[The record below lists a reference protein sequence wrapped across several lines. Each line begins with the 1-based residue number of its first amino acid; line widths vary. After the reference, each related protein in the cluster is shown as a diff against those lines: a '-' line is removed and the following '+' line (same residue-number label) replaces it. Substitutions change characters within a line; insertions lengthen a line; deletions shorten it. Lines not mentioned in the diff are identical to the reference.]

1 MVTSKK
7 TKQKLLHFLAKRMNS
22 ITRFSSIGIPAI
34 IGMGIAWVG
43 NRIIK
48 NEKGLKDRELE
59 LKLQLNNKF
68 DQHF

>member
-1 MVTSKK
+1 
-7 TKQKLLHFLAKRMNS
+7 MNS
-22 ITRFSSIGIPAI
+22 ITRLSIIGIPAI

-68 DQHF
+68 D

>member
-1 MVTSKK
+1 
-7 TKQKLLHFLAKRMNS
+7 MNS
-22 ITRFSSIGIPAI
+22 ITRFSTIGIPAI

-59 LKLQLNNKF
+59 LKLQLNNNF
-68 DQHF
+68 D

>member
-1 MVTSKK
+1 
-7 TKQKLLHFLAKRMNS
+7 MNS
-22 ITRFSSIGIPAI
+22 IKRFSAIGIPAI

-68 DQHF
+68 N

>member
-1 MVTSKK
+1 MLTSKK
-7 TKQKLLHFLAKRMNS
+7 TQPKSSSLLAKRMNS
-22 ITRFSSIGIPAI
+22 ITRFSAIGIPAI

-68 DQHF
+68 D